1 MTIFDETYTLNNGVK
16 IPKIGFGTWMIEDND
31 DAAKAVETAIKVGY
45 RHIDTAEAYGNE
57 IGVGRG
63 VRNAGVPREDIFV
76 TTKLQAEFKN
86 YEEAVAAIDRS
97 LNDLNLDYIDMMIIH
112 QNLGLNSKMMSV
124 SLKEIWQPG
133 VRYLKLK
140 LLVRFVLSVCRTSMK
155 STCRIFLITVM

>member
-76 TTKLQAEFKN
+76 TTKLQAEFKS

-112 QNLGLNSKMMSV
+112 SPKPWVELQND
-124 SLKEIWQPG
+124 
-133 VRYLKLK
+133 
-140 LLVRFVLSVCRTSMK
+140 
-155 STCRIFLITVM
+155 